1 MAKLRHLEIM
11 IDATASGF
19 VDSTLKIFQCP
30 CLTSMSSVVTYA
42 HLSPCFMSLYYCALE
57 QLSVHY
63 LILNLNSVVLQQPAQ
78 SPFYGGVADP
88 FQIGHI

>member
-30 CLTSMSSVVTYA
+30 CLTSMSSVVTSRA
-42 HLSPCFMSLYYCALE
+42 PVALFY
-57 QLSVHY
+57 VA
-63 LILNLNSVVLQQPAQ
+63 VLLC
-78 SPFYGGVADP
+78 S
-88 FQIGHI
+88 